1 MKIKTGVMALLIPA
15 ILFGSV
21 LLTSALGLWHTE
33 TQRIPVKYADGEA
46 AGEYNPA
53 DIRGSY
59 DLGTVSTLFDIPLA
73 DLGIAFHVPKD
84 ADLATYQLKNLE
96 TLWGSVDT
104 SPYEIGTGAVRLF
117 VATYKGLPL
126 EPEEDSGL
134 PDAAVDLILEN
145 GMPTDEQRTFLE
157 ANRVHAVPSN
167 TDVASALPD
176 TEKEPDPPAT
186 TPAPE
191 ASASASASAALHD
204 AAETDRKVTGN
215 TTWKDLEDWGVSRE
229 DMETVF
235 GQKIKYLATKVKDD
249 CSAAGIPFSSIKEQL
264 QTMVDSLE

>member
-33 TQRIPVKYADGEA
+33 TQRIPVKYAEGEA

-73 DLGIAFHVPKD
+73 DLGNAFHVPAD
-84 ADLATYQLKNLE
+84 ADLASYQLKNLE

-134 PDAAVDLILEN
+134 PDAAVDLVLEK
-145 GMPTDEQRTFLE
+145 GTPTDEQRAFLE
-157 ANRVHAVPSN
+157 ANRVLVVPS
-167 TDVASALPD
+167 TTGEASAVSND
-176 TEKEPDPPAT
+176 GKETVIPAT
-186 TPAPE
+186 TPAAA
-191 ASASASASAALHD
+191 ASPSAGAGAGLHD
-204 AAETDRKVTGN
+204 ADATDRKVTGN
-215 TTWKDLEDWGVSRE
+215 TTWKDLEGWGVSRE
-229 DMETVF
+229 DMEAVF
-235 GQKIKYLATKVKDD
+235 GQTIKYFNTKVKDD
-249 CSAAGIPFSSIKEQL
+249 CSAAGLAFSSVKEEL
-264 QTMVDSLE
+264 QTLVDARE